1 MGYMVTPIPISI
13 PIPIPTHHHLALGA
27 LAALAPLVQI
37 LDLLEALALGL
48 ALLAHPMGIALLAQG
63 RPLVTGQCSSVF
75 PLATA
80 KVAGI
85 SNELVPP
92 TQTGIVVGT
101 KATRY
106 PTGQFVGPTI
116 LAKGVAL
123 PGDYYWGL
131 YYG

>member
-1 MGYMVTPIPISI
+1 MGYVVTPISI

-63 RPLVTGQCSSVF
+63 RPLVTGQCPSVF

-80 KVAGI
+80 KVTGK
-85 SNELVPP
+85 SDELVTP
-92 TQTGIVVGT
+92 TQTSIVVGT

-106 PTGQFVGPTI
+106 STRQFIGPTI

-123 PGDYYWGL
+123 PGDYFWEL
-131 YYG
+131 